1 MQSQQIDDEPREK
14 VRKEAG
20 PSPGTASRPDI
31 VSIRLHGFLRVRP
44 SHYCSFDRPARL
56 TSFIANLDSQGVA
69 IVPNTLADMI
79 STADLR
85 GRVLPPERI
94 GARIS
99 GIAVASSEKTYSQ
112 EQVLERLGLKGD
124 AFAEG
129 IFERCG
135 VHRRHLDLSDEFL
148 ADTLQGRATRIEQ
161 ALLRDSI
168 LAIDALEIDPAK
180 IGTVVSASLYS
191 LGCPSLAQRLVDH
204 YEMDP
209 TTDKYHVTGVGCA
222 SGVPLMKLAAQTL
235 REHPGK
241 QALVV
246 AAESMSGTLMRATPE
261 DSRAKT
267 VGSAIFG
274 DGCGAA
280 LLSSDPDPD
289 GIPPTPVILASQ
301 VHQLA
306 GTLDAVRLDFTGTDS
321 HLHLA
326 RELPDLAGAGLP
338 AVAEGFLR
346 ANHLERSD
354 IDHWIIHPG
363 GRRIIENVQTALSLS
378 HEDAEISWDALA
390 NHGNVGTPSIL
401 YVLADTIARREP
413 AAGERG
419 LMVTIGPGVTVGLM
433 LLSW

>member
-1 MQSQQIDDEPREK
+1 VPDALADWSSSAPQHGHAAP
-14 VRKEAG
+14 
-20 PSPGTASRPDI
+20 SRPTGT
-31 VSIRLHGFLRVRP
+31 R
-44 SHYCSFDRPARL
+44 
-56 TSFIANLDSQGVA
+56 IA
-69 IVPNTLADMI
+69 
-79 STADLR
+79 
-85 GRVLPPERI
+85 
-94 GARIS
+94 
-99 GIAVASSEKTYSQ
+99 GIAVSDSERSYSQ

-135 VHRRHLDLSDEFL
+135 VKRRHLDLSDAFL
-148 ADTLQGRATRIEQ
+148 TDTTQGRTTRIEQ
-161 ALLRDSI
+161 ELLAHSI
-168 LAIDALEIDPAK
+168 RAVDALEVDPLD

-191 LGCPSLAQRLVDH
+191 LGCPSLAHRLVDH

-222 SGVPLMKLAAQTL
+222 SGVPLMKLASQAL

-241 QALVV
+241 HALVV

-261 DSRAKT
+261 DPRAKT

-274 DGCGAA
+274 DGCAAA

-289 GIPPTPVILASQ
+289 GIPPSPVILASR
-301 VHQLA
+301 VHQLG
-306 GTLDAVRLDFTGTDS
+306 GTLDAVRLDMTPTDS

-346 ANHLERSD
+346 EHGLERSE

-363 GRRIIENVQTALSLS
+363 GRRIIENVQSALELS
-378 HEDAEISWDALA
+378 HGDAEVSWDALA
-390 NHGNVGTPSIL
+390 AHGNVGTPSIF

-413 AAGERG
+413 APGERG

-433 LLSW
+433 LLGW